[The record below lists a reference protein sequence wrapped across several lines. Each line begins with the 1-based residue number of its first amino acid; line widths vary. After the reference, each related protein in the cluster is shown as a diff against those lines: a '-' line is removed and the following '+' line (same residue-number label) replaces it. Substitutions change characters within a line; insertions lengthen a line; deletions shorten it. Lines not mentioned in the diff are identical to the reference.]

1 MARNAEAMKIAKKML
16 GKPAGPF
23 VKMDKSQSRA
33 WPDWMTRAYKNNH
46 FIVMIDDNCPMN
58 DGTTAVR
65 VMVQR
70 HDDAVFPDHWA
81 TLQRIKNTLF
91 GAEVTAIEYFPPQS
105 ELSNAANIYWFFIM
119 PGMPL
124 PVLTNRRKAGA
135 A

>member
-1 MARNAEAMKIAKKML
+1 MARTAEAIKIAKKML
-16 GKPAGPF
+16 KKPAGPF
-23 VKMDKSQSRA
+23 VKMDKAQSRA

-46 FIVMIDDNCPMN
+46 FIVMIDDNCPMT

-91 GAEVTAIEYFPPQS
+91 GPEATAIEYFPPQS
-105 ELSNAANIYWFFIM
+105 ELSNAANIYWFFVM
-119 PGMPL
+119 PNIPL
-124 PVLTNRRKAGA
+124 PVLTRQAGA